1 MTNNREQIV
10 IGAFN
15 RLDKLHFLIKGESHI
30 PARTATK
37 LLNDTLLDFIREFPE
52 LHFKLTEEEHLNVK
66 PYRPIGEIAI

>member
-52 LHFKLTEEEHLNVK
+52 LHFKLTEKEQLSVRHN
-66 PYRPIGEIAI
+66 RPLK